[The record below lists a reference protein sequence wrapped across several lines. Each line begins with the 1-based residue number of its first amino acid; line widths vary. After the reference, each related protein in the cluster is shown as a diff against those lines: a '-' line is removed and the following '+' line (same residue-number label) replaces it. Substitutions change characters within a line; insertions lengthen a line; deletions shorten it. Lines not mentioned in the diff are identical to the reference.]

1 MKLKRYAA
9 FLFAIVFCFQLY
21 GCTDLVSK
29 FYPLNTE
36 EESTYHFTPV
46 TSENGEAVFTDF
58 DGNVISLPDIPERI
72 VSVSSV
78 STEII
83 CGLGAGRYLVGIDS
97 DSANLEGA
105 PINASVLPYYY
116 MSYSDIVAL
125 RPDIVFYSSEY
136 ISNLTLEALKNSGV
150 MTVRIPGTGNIAA
163 AEANIRFISALLQ
176 RETTGDKMIDEMRLE
191 FAKIKRSAALVGV
204 RKKIYIEYLT
214 EFRTCGKDTILSE
227 ICEMAGYD
235 NVYSD
240 KSGFVT
246 VNAASLLEKDPEAIL
261 IVALSKANEN
271 TIRDRKSIEKVNAV
285 KENKIYAYNIGASL
299 RPTQSIVE
307 AAAEIA
313 KLLGT
318 TN

>member
-1 MKLKRYAA
+1 MKILVTGAAGQLGHDCILELEKRGHKAE
-9 FLFAIVFCFQLY
+9 V
-21 GCTDLVSK
+21 
-29 FYPLNTE
+29 
-36 EESTYHFTPV
+36 
-46 TSENGEAVFTDF
+46 DF

-116 MSYSDIVAL
+116 MPYSDIVAL

-136 ISNLTLEALKNSGV
+136 ISDLTLEALKNSGV

-176 RETTGDKMIDEMRLE
+176 RETTGDKMIDDMRFE

-240 KSGFVT
+240 KNGFVT

>member
-1 MKLKRYAA
+1 MNDKKGL
-9 FLFAIVFCFQLY
+9 LVVF
-21 GCTDLVSK
+21 
-29 FYPLNTE
+29 
-36 EESTYHFTPV
+36 
-46 TSENGEAVFTDF
+46 
-58 DGNVISLPDIPERI
+58 
-72 VSVSSV
+72 
-78 STEII
+78 
-83 CGLGAGRYLVGIDS
+83 
-97 DSANLEGA
+97 SA
-105 PINASVLPYYY
+105 P
-116 MSYSDIVAL
+116 
-125 RPDIVFYSSEY
+125 
-136 ISNLTLEALKNSGV
+136 SG
-150 MTVRIPGTGNIAA
+150 
-163 AEANIRFISALLQ
+163 
-176 RETTGDKMIDEMRLE
+176 
-191 FAKIKRSAALVGV
+191 
-204 RKKIYIEYLT
+204 
-214 EFRTCGKDTILSE
+214 CGKDTILSE

-240 KSGFVT
+240 KNGFVT